1 MAQKNRKI
9 VKYRRRT
16 GVNIG
21 MLIFAAIFVYM
32 MFSVYLYITKEKIQ
46 FYEVADGSIVDDK
59 SYSGI
64 ILRHE
69 TTEYADSA
77 GTINYYVR
85 EGKRA
90 SVGTCVYSIDESGTL
105 TAFLEKQ
112 SEGAGALTDR
122 DLSDIRRQLNAYSL
136 AYSDES
142 FDSVYGAKSTLEAMV
157 MEYVNFNI
165 LESQGQMADQDGIHF
180 KQVVTPVSG
189 VVSYGIDSYE
199 TLDLSQINEGIFDR
213 SGYEKAI
220 TKAGQRVEPGT
231 PVYKVITDDAWSI
244 IFPITEE
251 EAYVFGTQGRVKV
264 SFPGR
269 NLNTTAA
276 FSLVTGGDGKAYGR
290 LDFDKYM
297 VQFASER
304 YVDFRIETSTTE
316 GLKIPISSVTTKN
329 FYLVPIDF
337 LTKGGDGTGD
347 GFNKEVYSEG
357 GTSAVFVPTTIYYGN
372 DDYYYIDCDKD
383 QVIQAGDYLVKP
395 DSTERF
401 QVGITASLQGVY
413 NINKG
418 YTVFKQIEVLA
429 QSDEFYTIK
438 KNMRY
443 GLSVYDHIVL
453 NASVIEKEG
462 AFIYQ

>member
-122 DLSDIRRQLNAYSL
+122 DLSDIRRQLNADSL

-199 TLDLSQINEGIFDR
+199 TLDLSQINEGICDR
-213 SGYEKAI
+213 SG
-220 TKAGQRVEPGT
+220 
-231 PVYKVITDDAWSI
+231 
-244 IFPITEE
+244 
-251 EAYVFGTQGRVKV
+251 
-264 SFPGR
+264 
-269 NLNTTAA
+269 
-276 FSLVTGGDGKAYGR
+276 
-290 LDFDKYM
+290 
-297 VQFASER
+297 
-304 YVDFRIETSTTE
+304 
-316 GLKIPISSVTTKN
+316 
-329 FYLVPIDF
+329 
-337 LTKGGDGTGD
+337 
-347 GFNKEVYSEG
+347 
-357 GTSAVFVPTTIYYGN
+357 
-372 DDYYYIDCDKD
+372 
-383 QVIQAGDYLVKP
+383 
-395 DSTERF
+395 
-401 QVGITASLQGVY
+401 
-413 NINKG
+413 
-418 YTVFKQIEVLA
+418 
-429 QSDEFYTIK
+429 
-438 KNMRY
+438 
-443 GLSVYDHIVL
+443 
-453 NASVIEKEG
+453 
-462 AFIYQ
+462 

>member
-1 MAQKNRKI
+1 MRLPTVLSWMIKAIQGSFYAMRLQSMRTVPEPSIIMSGRKESLCGNLCLLH
-9 VKYRRRT
+9 RRER
-16 GVNIG
+16 
-21 MLIFAAIFVYM
+21 
-32 MFSVYLYITKEKIQ
+32 YI
-46 FYEVADGSIVDDK
+46 D
-59 SYSGI
+59 
-64 ILRHE
+64 
-69 TTEYADSA
+69 
-77 GTINYYVR
+77 
-85 EGKRA
+85 
-90 SVGTCVYSIDESGTL
+90 C
-105 TAFLEKQ
+105 FLEKQ

-337 LTKGGDGTGD
+337 LTKGETAQETDLIRKSILRPVRQLCLFRQPSTMGM
-347 GFNKEVYSEG
+347 
-357 GTSAVFVPTTIYYGN
+357 TTI
-372 DDYYYIDCDKD
+372 I
-383 QVIQAGDYLVKP
+383 IL
-395 DSTERF
+395 
-401 QVGITASLQGVY
+401 
-413 NINKG
+413 
-418 YTVFKQIEVLA
+418 TVTKI
-429 QSDEFYTIK
+429 
-438 KNMRY
+438 R
-443 GLSVYDHIVL
+443 
-453 NASVIEKEG
+453 
-462 AFIYQ
+462 